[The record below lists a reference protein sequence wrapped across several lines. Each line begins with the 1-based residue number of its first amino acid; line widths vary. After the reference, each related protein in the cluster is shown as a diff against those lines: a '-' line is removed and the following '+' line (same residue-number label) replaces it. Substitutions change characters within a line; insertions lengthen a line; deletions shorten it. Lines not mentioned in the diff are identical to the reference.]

1 MAASKTQSK
10 AKTKSKTKVKTTTSS
25 KTSSKD
31 YYHKNKKYRDELIAK
46 GTAEHKAHRSEYARK
61 QREYYA
67 SNESYRKYKR
77 NYAAAYRKAEPTKS
91 KAKKLRGKI
100 K

>member
-1 MAASKTQSK
+1 MATSKTQSRAK
-10 AKTKSKTKVKTTTSS
+10 AKTKAKTKTT
-25 KTSSKD
+25 TSSKD
-31 YYHKNKKYRDELIAK
+31 YYHKNKKYREELIAK
-46 GTAEHKAHRSEYARK
+46 GTAEHKAHRSEYAKK

-77 NYAAAYRKAEPTKS
+77 NYAAAYRKAEPIKS

>member
-1 MAASKTQSK
+1 MATSKTQSK
-10 AKTKSKTKVKTTTSS
+10 AKVKTKAKTASSS

-31 YYHKNKKYRDELIAK
+31 YYHKNKKYREELIAK
-46 GTAEHKAHRSEYARK
+46 GTAEHKAHRSEYAKK

-67 SNESYRKYKR
+67 SSESYRKYKR